1 MRRETRTRGKRWIAG
16 LLGLTLALGM
26 VPALAFADPD
36 PAPIEMQVE
45 QVIVD
50 DTEEPTGEPA
60 TLGSEDDEITGGAD
74 VENDAAPRAAADN
87 SLDVVYVSSTGD
99 DENGSG
105 AQDSPVASLA
115 KAVLVAKDNGT
126 VYVMSDLTMTKC
138 ARYYGKH
145 LTITSGEG
153 GPYTLTR
160 GDDFAAHQD
169 PARSTYN
176 PALIEVDSTSGPNTA
191 SLKLTNIVLDDAAKH
206 EGSYFVQADS
216 EGDGHTTVGSTEVGN
231 TDIVQDGIIA
241 TYNGVATITLGD
253 GAVLKNYGGMC
264 AVRVSGGELIM
275 EDGSQ
280 IIDDHEITREKGVKG
295 SFGPAG
301 AIWLQGGTLT
311 MNGGII
317 GGADGTV
324 MTGRAVYVDSGTAN
338 IGGTVQNIK
347 GADAAWQGQ
356 NGVAVHLRSYGE
368 ATLTG
373 TGEITNVTGTNS
385 GNNCA
390 IWTQFCN
397 FTTKAGS
404 VISHVDGFQLLH
416 FDDLDNNNYSHEV
429 LLDGTISDCA
439 CGSAC
444 LLRSWYGQ
452 ITFGEN
458 SVIENCSSSS
468 AGGLIYS
475 NNGSHY
481 TFKGTIRNNTASKGM
496 IYLANQGG
504 GGVIATIEDGAH
516 IVDNK
521 GLGIRVNNSSN
532 LTMNGGEIARN
543 SSYGVQ
549 VSGKT
554 DWTGVKFI
562 MNGGTIAD
570 NEGVGVY
577 AAIGG
582 NAVVQLNGG
591 SVFGNGGGTEVT
603 VWNDYTDAP
612 DAYGKAENDN
622 IYVAEGVLQGNRTVN
637 VIHGYDD
644 ILGLVSLNR
653 TLGTVTL
660 DEGHG
665 EVAWSFASPAVVTKL
680 ADLVTSDGNRTS
692 WKAAMDDAYWI
703 TPNADSYHFMVTR
716 PSDATKTDLYLAY
729 IPMND
734 DGTLP
739 EDAGLTLK
747 KVGSGDQIDV
757 TMDGLDDA
765 KSYAFMFFNSSEY
778 TLTADGVTKYIGGG
792 AGDETTGSGFPELTI
807 SGSVDPI
814 TRLEIRG
821 AQVTGDDL
829 MAELLSNIT
838 ADYMLDGV
846 PAKDDSEAGEYTV
859 TLKWKSG
866 LTNDDVRINGN
877 NVNLDGVGT
886 LIVRHISNV
895 SGVQAGTNTYELLKG
910 APTAPVEHAEAVAK
924 TKTSSGSTLQP
935 EFYINDNED
944 FQIEDTRGIQILDD
958 GLLLE
963 GDDNRQELMEQ
974 KAESYL
980 GAAGEGQTYRY
991 DFHYLDLVDA
1001 YNGNAWVSAE
1011 YGATVYLP
1019 YPDGV
1024 TAENAE
1030 KLGVKVIHYKD
1041 LHREYGISGQAG
1053 VEDAIAACELE
1064 TMEVEFDVNGIK
1076 FDVPREGFSPFAI
1089 VWQTNAHTITAT
1101 AGEGG
1106 TIVPQGTVTVAE
1118 GADKTFTMTP
1128 SEGYEIASITIDGT
1142 AVELARFVAADGTA
1156 SYTFED
1162 VKSDHT
1168 IEVTFR
1174 STGGTDI
1181 PSYNPPSDP
1190 DTPDSKPSDPS
1201 KPDAPV
1207 EKELD
1212 GRDLVAG
1219 EFSFTITATGSNAKN
1234 VSPRSLTGRNDASGN
1249 VTFTGDGFTFEE
1261 AGTYTFTVAEKL
1273 PFDDD
1278 PDAEGV
1284 QSGGVT
1290 YDESTFTVTAKVTKG
1305 AGNKL
1310 AVSWQA
1316 PERSVS
1322 FRNSYESSDS
1332 VDVSLGATKVLEG
1345 RDLAAGEFTFELR
1358 DRDGQL
1364 VATAKNAADGSVSF
1378 AALHLTEPGTYA
1390 YTITEAAGDLEG
1402 VTYDAS
1408 THTAVIAVT
1417 DNGDGTLSAT
1427 VSYDGGDELPVFT
1440 NSYEEPSEPGK
1451 PSEPGQPSEPGKP
1464 SGGTPGESIP
1474 QTGDTVVLAVGGAAV
1489 AAVAAIGAGLYLRRR
1504 SAH

>member
-16 LLGLTLALGM
+16 LIGLTLALGM
-26 VPALAFADPD
+26 VPAVAFANPD
-36 PAPIEMQVE
+36 PAPAETQVK
-45 QVIVD
+45 QVAVD
-50 DTEEPTGEPA
+50 DIKEPTGEPA
-60 TLGSEDDEITGGAD
+60 TPGSADDEAAGSAD
-74 VENDAAPRAAADN
+74 VEDGAAPRAAADN
-87 SLDVVYVSSTGD
+87 SLDVVYVSSDGND
-99 DENGSG
+99 GSG
-105 AQDSPVASLA
+105 AGTQESPVASLA

-145 LTITSGEG
+145 LTITSGDG

-160 GDDFAAHQD
+160 GDNFAAHQD
-169 PARSTYN
+169 SARSTYN

-191 SLKLTNIVLDDAAKH
+191 SLKLINIVLDDAAKH

-280 IIDDHEITREKGVKG
+280 IIDDHEITREKGAEG

-356 NGVAVHLRSYGE
+356 NGVVVHLRSHGE

-516 IVDNK
+516 IVDNE

-549 VSGKT
+549 ISGKT

-570 NEGVGVY
+570 NGSYGIYHTVAGKSLVE
-577 AAIGG
+577 I
-582 NAVVQLNGG
+582 NGG
-591 SVFGNGGGTEVT
+591 TVSGNKGLNDPQISSSGGYAVAEQSDAAGYEYTHVSAGTMSEPRTAYVNAGTVILPEGYADVNLGRATDAAVNVLKDAVNEDWTAVGSSGLWVQPSASEFSFKLDPISTPKKFGLFVAYVQVNPDGTPVDGAEVT
-603 VWNDYTDAP
+603 VEEVENTDQVP
-612 DAYGKAENDN
+612 
-622 IYVAEGVLQGNRTVN
+622 I
-637 VIHGYDD
+637 
-644 ILGLVSLNR
+644 
-653 TLGTVTL
+653 
-660 DEGHG
+660 
-665 EVAWSFASPAVVTKL
+665 
-680 ADLVTSDGNRTS
+680 
-692 WKAAMDDAYWI
+692 
-703 TPNADSYHFMVTR
+703 
-716 PSDATKTDLYLAY
+716 
-729 IPMND
+729 
-734 DGTLP
+734 
-739 EDAGLTLK
+739 TLK
-747 KVGSGDQIDV
+747 N
-757 TMDGLDDA
+757 LA
-765 KSYAFMFFNSSEY
+765 ANAPYAVMLFNNKEY
-778 TLTADGVTKYIGGG
+778 TLAPDDITIYTGGG
-792 AGDETTGSGFPELTI
+792 QGQETSDNGFPALTLTNCLDDI
-807 SGSVDPI
+807 DTLVVDGQ
-814 TRLEIRG
+814 TV
-821 AQVTGDDL
+821 QSDDL
-829 MAELLSNIT
+829 MGELLKLLTVSYTDLNGDPVT
-838 ADYMLDGV
+838 N
-846 PAKDDSEAGEYTV
+846 DSEPGEYVIKLEWANGQEHTI
-859 TLKWKSG
+859 
-866 LTNDDVRINGN
+866 RINGN
-877 NVNLDGVGT
+877 DVNPELGTGT
-886 LIVRHISNV
+886 LIVRHTENIDE
-895 SGVQAGTNTYELLKG
+895 AIDGTNIYPLATEE
-910 APTAPVEHAEAVAK
+910 PTQLVANATAIANK
-924 TKTSSGSTLQP
+924 DVLIPGILENDP
-935 EFYINDNED
+935 EFYTNDDED
-944 FQIEDTRGIQILDD
+944 RMVDAKGIQILDD
-958 GLLLE
+958 DLLIDE
-963 GDDNRQELMEQ
+963 DGTDRQVLLEQ
-974 KAESYL
+974 KAVDSGVLPEL
-980 GAAGEGQTYRY
+980 GEAQAYRY

-1001 YNGNAWVSAE
+1001 YNGNAWVSAS
-1011 YGATVYLP
+1011 YGTTVYLP
-1019 YPDGV
+1019 YPDGMTYDEANDITFTV
-1024 TAENAE
+1024 
-1030 KLGVKVIHYKD
+1030 VHYPE
-1041 LHREYGISGQAG
+1041 LHREYGISGQAE
-1053 VEDAIAACELE
+1053 VEEAIAAC
-1064 TMEVEFDVNGIK
+1064 TPEVMTSENTPAGIK
-1076 FDVPREGFSPFAI
+1076 FDVEREGFSPFAI
-1089 VWQTNAHTITAT
+1089 VWQTEAHTITAT

-1106 TIVPQGTVTVAE
+1106 TIVPEGAVIVAE

-1128 SEGYEIASITIDGT
+1128 DEGYEIASITVDGA
-1142 AVELARFVAADGTA
+1142 AVELAKFVAADGTA
-1156 SYTFED
+1156 SYTFTKVD
-1162 VKSDHT
+1162 RDHT
-1168 IEVTFR
+1168 IEVAFR
-1174 STGGTDI
+1174 STGGADT
-1181 PSYNPPSDP
+1181 PPYNPPSDP
-1190 DTPDSKPSDPS
+1190 DPSDPS
-1201 KPDAPV
+1201 KPDIPV
-1207 EKELD
+1207 EKQLD

-1234 VSPRSLTGRNDASGN
+1234 VSPKSLTGRNDAQGN

-1261 AGTYTFTVAEKL
+1261 TGTYTFTVAEKL
-1273 PFDDD
+1273 PSDDD

-1284 QSGGVT
+1284 QNGGVT
-1290 YDESTFTVTAKVTKG
+1290 YDESTYTLTAKVTKG
-1305 AGNKL
+1305 AGDKL

-1316 PERSVS
+1316 PERAIS
-1322 FRNSYESSDS
+1322 FRNSYEPSDS

-1345 RDLAAGEFTFELR
+1345 RDLKAGEFTFELR
-1358 DRDGQL
+1358 DRNGAL

-1378 AALHLTEPGTYA
+1378 AALHLTEPGTYT
-1390 YTITEAAGDLEG
+1390 YTITEVKGDLEG
-1402 VTYDAS
+1402 VTYYTS
-1408 THTAVIAVT
+1408 THTVVITVI
-1417 DNGDGTLSAT
+1417 DNGDGTLTAT

-1440 NSYEEPSEPGK
+1440 NSYEESTEPGK
-1451 PSEPGQPSEPGKP
+1451 PSEPAEPGRPSEPGKP
-1464 SGGTPGESIP
+1464 SGGKPGASIP
-1474 QTGDTVVLAVGGAAV
+1474 QTGDAVVLAVGGVAV

-1504 SAH
+1504 SAR